1 MGMRNIASQRTRVRG
16 GKTAADSVETVVGIS
31 VGCRYCEYRRQRCPT
46 GATERELCCPRF
58 VRELRSESSVA
69 RTMVRGLRGESS
81 VARAKVRGLRSESS
95 VARAFV
101 RELRNESSVA
111 RACGRV
117 AKAPLVLVQ

>member
-1 MGMRNIASQRTRVRG
+1 MRDISGQRMRMRG
-16 GKTAADSVETVVGIS
+16 GKILAYAVGTVVGIS
-31 VGCRYCEYRRQRCPT
+31 VGRRYCEYRRQRCPT

-111 RACGRV
+111 RACGP
-117 AKAPLVLVQ
+117 AATAP